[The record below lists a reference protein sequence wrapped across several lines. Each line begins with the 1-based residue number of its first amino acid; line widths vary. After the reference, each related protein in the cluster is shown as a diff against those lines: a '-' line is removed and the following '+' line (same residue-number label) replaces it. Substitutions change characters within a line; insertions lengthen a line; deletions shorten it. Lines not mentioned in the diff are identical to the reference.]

1 MKLQQIKLQYDN
13 FQRFRLTVSFN
24 KIKLWEFYFESQ
36 HENIRFRVLQ
46 LLTDSAGE
54 LREALSTTNRTHLD
68 ALTPY
73 LETVAECSRRLVL
86 KGHRTL
92 LFGSQNTAN

>member
-36 HENIRFRVLQ
+36 HENRRK
-46 LLTDSAGE
+46 
-54 LREALSTTNRTHLD
+54 ALSTTNRTHLD